1 MVLSQVALILDQS
14 FRKDSTLFLSLGNIL
29 FEALNLVLIFMVVSD
44 KFEGLGLFL
53 LDFHKSVF
61 LVLQGLKLFLQIFEL
76 ILFTLNTPAII
87 DMLKL
92 SFDDKDFVF

>member
-1 MVLSQVALILDQS
+1 
-14 FRKDSTLFLSLGNIL
+14 
-29 FEALNLVLIFMVVSD
+29 MVVSD